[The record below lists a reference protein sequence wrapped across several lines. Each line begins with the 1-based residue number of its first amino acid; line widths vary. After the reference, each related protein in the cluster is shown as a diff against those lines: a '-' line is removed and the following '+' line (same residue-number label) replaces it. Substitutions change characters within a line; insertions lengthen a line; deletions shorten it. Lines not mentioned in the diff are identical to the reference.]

1 MQYNDGIPPDSRFA
15 NHKDFFKDTLDSLTK
30 EEGLA
35 KLAKVKELTALAEQG
50 ASSLREAAAYAHAR
64 SAELGCSMAQLAL
77 AWVAHFPSTSTVILG
92 ATRPEQVLDN
102 LGALAVLPK
111 LTPEVLD
118 KIDAILGNKP
128 AAEVSSPHPP
138 ARGPPLLI
146 PRGRPPGAVPLWTS
160 SAGSRFAGERRSC
173 TYRKEISL
181 SAGCCTLCSQLLNPS
196 PVAPYGCATVPGTLC
211 VACNVAGLLM
221 RIAPERP
228 HGCSPQP
235 RLPR

>member
-138 ARGPPLLI
+138 ARGPHCSSPAAGHLGPSRSGQVRQALGSRASEDRVRI
-146 PRGRPPGAVPLWTS
+146 ERKLVYRPAAVPCARSCLIHRQLLHT
-160 SAGSRFAGERRSC
+160 AVRRSRALC
-173 TYRKEISL
+173 ASP
-181 SAGCCTLCSQLLNPS
+181 ATLQ
-196 PVAPYGCATVPGTLC
+196 AF
-211 VACNVAGLLM
+211 
-221 RIAPERP
+221 
-228 HGCSPQP
+228 
-235 RLPR
+235 